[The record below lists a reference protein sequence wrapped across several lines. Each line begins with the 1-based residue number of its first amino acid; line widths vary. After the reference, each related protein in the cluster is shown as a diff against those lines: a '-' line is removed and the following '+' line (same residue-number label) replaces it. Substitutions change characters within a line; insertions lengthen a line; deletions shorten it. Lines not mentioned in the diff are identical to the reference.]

1 MENVKSNIDKALQD
15 KPMHDVLQDLQKA
28 VENTLKFFERIDKGD
43 LPTTLKGFKLLR
55 DNRELLNSISKVVD
69 AEYERLSKSY
79 IPAMFKELE
88 IDAMKM
94 HGRNFILMPRINW
107 SLKADARP
115 EGLAWLRENG
125 LGNIIR
131 EDVNAKTL
139 TSALNALL
147 ESDAKSPPQTIMN
160 IHDEEYIQVRKA

>member
-1 MENVKSNIDKALQD
+1 M
-15 KPMHDVLQDLQKA
+15 
-28 VENTLKFFERIDKGD
+28 
-43 LPTTLKGFKLLR
+43 R
-55 DNRELLNSISKVVD
+55 DNRELLTSISKVVD
-69 AEYERLSKSY
+69 AEYERLAKSY
-79 IPAMFKELE
+79 IPNMFNSME
-88 IDAMKM
+88 IDSIKL

-115 EGLAWLRENG
+115 QGIQWLKDHGLSE
-125 LGNIIR
+125 IVR

-147 ESDAKSPPQTIMN
+147 ESDAISPPQDIMN